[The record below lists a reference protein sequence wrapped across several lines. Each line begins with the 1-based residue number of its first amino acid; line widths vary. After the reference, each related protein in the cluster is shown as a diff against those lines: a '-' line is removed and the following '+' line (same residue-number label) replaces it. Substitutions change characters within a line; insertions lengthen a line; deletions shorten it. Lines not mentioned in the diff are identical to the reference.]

1 MALSY
6 SDMFGMFD
14 ASPAY
19 NQQQQ
24 QEVNNVGFD
33 AFTNPQP
40 PQYREEPSPLAM
52 PMPTMSWEDA
62 FAGFKTHPV
71 LYNMDGYI
79 SPYSSSNWGGTSN
92 ILTYLDDQSRLPALD
107 NKVDPNKIFTAE
119 INSLRALEADQQ
131 KIIKLFEKKLNE
143 SLGERGKVGL
153 TEEDIEAMSALTAA
167 RNAVAGMTKERVN
180 IKKNI
185 ADIRIKQNQPGS
197 NSAPNPNAPLG
208 TGSNSMDI
216 GRSILDNIFDAPSS
230 TMTPMT
236 NIDYTPANVG
246 DAGKVLDSLVP
257 NVNAN
262 LEFES
267 MEPTT
272 FVMVGETDDDV
283 SFATFNK
290 EGDLLADFSNPDA
303 AIVSVDRD
311 AKKAVDQY
319 MVEYPIKFK

>member
-1 MALSY
+1 MGMTYAE
-6 SDMFGMFD
+6 MFGMFD
-14 ASPAY
+14 ASPEY
-19 NQQQQ
+19 QQQQQ
-24 QEVNNVGFD
+24 QEMSNIGYD
-33 AFTNPQP
+33 PFTQP
-40 PQYREEPSPLAM
+40 MQPQYQDQ
-52 PMPTMSWEDA
+52 PTMSWEQA
-62 FAGFKTHPV
+62 FEGFKTTPV
-71 LYNMDGYI
+71 LYNMDGFI
-79 SPYSSSNWGGTSN
+79 SPYASNNWGGTNS
-92 ILTYLDDQSRLPALD
+92 ILQYLDDSSRLPALD
-107 NKVDPNKIFTAE
+107 NKIDPNKIFTAE
-119 INSLRALEADQQ
+119 IKGLRALEADQQ
-131 KIIKLFEKKLNE
+131 KLIKIVERKLME
-143 SLGERGKVGL
+143 SLAEKGKVGL
-153 TEEDIEAMSALTAA
+153 TEEDIEALTAITSGRTA
-167 RNAVAGMTKERVN
+167 ITNMTKERVA

-185 ADIRIKQNQPGS
+185 AEIRIKQNSVTPGTVG
-197 NSAPNPNAPLG
+197 NPNAPLG